1 MRKRK
6 VGILTFSDGRE
17 SVHREVEPI
26 NKEFQDRLAE
36 ALRATGEVELVEG
49 RKNHLSS

>member
-17 SVHREVEPI
+17 SVHRRSGADQQGVPGAAGGG
-26 NKEFQDRLAE
+26 LA
-36 ALRATGEVELVEG
+36 GG
-49 RKNHLSS
+49 RRSGAG